1 MTEAGIQ
8 VVNHIDEPYFTVPRD
23 LARDARLTMS
33 GFRLYVY
40 LRSHANGWEITYSQ
54 ISAETGMKRDAI
66 RSAIKNLGEMQLL
79 SVTQPRRADNTFS
92 KLRWEL
98 SSKSPV
104 TVYPVTVDPDDGL
117 SAGGEST
124 SLENNLKKTNTK
136 NNIKEEATEI
146 FFEEFWEHYP
156 KKEGKQSSIT
166 AFKKALKLVTAK
178 ELIEAAKNYALA
190 TKNTEKRYI
199 RKAYNWLKDEDFLN
213 QEKPKQQGGGI
224 WDQNPI

>member
-23 LARDARLTMS
+23 FARDPRVTMS

-66 RSAIKNLGEMQLL
+66 RSAVKNLNELGLL
-79 SVTQPRRADNTFS
+79 EVTQPRRADNTFS

-104 TVYPVTVDPDDGL
+104 TGYPPTADPDDGL
-117 SAGGEST
+117 SADGEST
-124 SLENNLKKTNTK
+124 PLVNNLKKTNTK

-146 FFEEFWEHYP
+146 LFEKFWEHYP
-156 KKEGKQSSIT
+156 KKEGKQSSLT
-166 AFKKALKLVTAK
+166 AFKKALKLVTAE
-178 ELIEAAKNYALA
+178 ELIEAAKNYALL
-190 TKNTEKRYI
+190 TSNRDKQYI

-213 QEKPKQQGGGI
+213 QEKPKQSGGGI
-224 WDQNPI
+224 WDQKPI